1 MTCTLKLPHA
11 SELSLARSRRN
22 SAALR
27 LIRAAEVVLLVSIF
41 SLPMLC
47 VPSFARAMQTQD
59 ATEAFRAKFTRE
71 TNPVRKAKILIQLGD
86 AEFHDIQKDASAD
99 DAPGALAILR
109 QYRDEAQASQKALE
123 ATGHD
128 PEKHPNGFKELQI
141 SLRESLRRLD
151 TVIGDLSGDEQK
163 PFRDI
168 RQELDQMNRQLIH
181 QLFPR
186 RPDAEPKL
194 QPDKPKS

>member
-1 MTCTLKLPHA
+1 M
-11 SELSLARSRRN
+11 
-22 SAALR
+22 
-27 LIRAAEVVLLVSIF
+27 IRAAGIVLIGSVFSVPALCCPIF
-41 SLPMLC
+41 
-47 VPSFARAMQTQD
+47 VRAMQTPD
-59 ATEAFRAKFTRE
+59 PAEGFRAKFARE
-71 TNPVRKAKILIQLGD
+71 GDPVRKAKILIPLGD
-86 AEFHDIQKDASAD
+86 AEFRDIQKEVGAD
-99 DAPGALAILR
+99 NAQVALTILR
-109 QYRDEAQASQKALE
+109 QYRDEVQASQKALE

-151 TVIGDLSGDEQK
+151 NVIGDLSGDEQK

-168 RQELDQMNRQLIH
+168 RQELDQMDRRLIH

-186 RPDAEPKL
+186 RPEAEPEQ

>member
-1 MTCTLKLPHA
+1 
-11 SELSLARSRRN
+11 
-22 SAALR
+22 
-27 LIRAAEVVLLVSIF
+27 
-41 SLPMLC
+41 MLC

-86 AEFHDIQKDASAD
+86 AEFRDIQKDASAD

-186 RPDAEPKL
+186 RPEAEPEP
-194 QPDKPKS
+194 QPDKPNS

>member
-1 MTCTLKLPHA
+1 MI
-11 SELSLARSRRN
+11 RS
-22 SAALR
+22 
-27 LIRAAEVVLLVSIF
+27 IGIVLLVFVF
-41 SLPMLC
+41 SLLVFRAPI
-47 VPSFARAMQTQD
+47 FAFAMQTQR
-59 ATEAFRAKFTRE
+59 ASESFRAKFTRE
-71 TNPVRKAKILIQLGD
+71 TDPVRKAKILIPLGD
-86 AEFHDIQKDASAD
+86 SEFRDIQKEVGAD
-99 DAPGALAILR
+99 NPQEALAILR

-128 PEKHPNGFKELQI
+128 PEKHPRGFKELQI

-151 TVIGDLSGDEQK
+151 NVIVDLSGDDQK

-168 RQELDQMNRQLIH
+168 RQELDQMDRRLIH

-186 RPDAEPKL
+186 RPEAEPEP

>member
-1 MTCTLKLPHA
+1 V
-11 SELSLARSRRN
+11 
-22 SAALR
+22 
-27 LIRAAEVVLLVSIF
+27 IRAVEIVLLVSAF
-41 SLPMLC
+41 SLPVLC
-47 VPSFARAMQTQD
+47 VPSVARAMQMQD

-71 TNPVRKAKILIQLGD
+71 PNPVRKAKILIQLSD
-86 AEFHDIQKDASAD
+86 AEFRDIQKEAGAD
-99 DAPGALAILR
+99 NAQGALAILR
-109 QYRDEAQASQKALE
+109 QYRDEAEASQKALE
-123 ATGHD
+123 ATGRD

-151 TVIGDLSGDEQK
+151 GVIGDLSGDEQK

-186 RPDAEPKL
+186 QPDADSVPS
-194 QPDKPKS
+194 PNKPKS

>member
-1 MTCTLKLPHA
+1 M
-11 SELSLARSRRN
+11 
-22 SAALR
+22 
-27 LIRAAEVVLLVSIF
+27 VFVF
-41 SLPMLC
+41 SFPILC
-47 VPSFARAMQTQD
+47 VPAFAHAMQTQD
-59 ATEAFRAKFTRE
+59 ATEVFRTKFTKE
-71 TNPVRKAKILIQLGD
+71 NDPVRKAKILIPLGD
-86 AEFHDIQKDASAD
+86 AEFRNIQKEAGAD
-99 DAPGALAILR
+99 NAPGALAILR
-109 QYRDEAQASQKALE
+109 QYRDEAEASQKALE

-151 TVIGDLSGDEQK
+151 NVIADLSGDEQK

-168 RQELDQMNRQLIH
+168 RQELDQMDRNLIH

-186 RPDAEPKL
+186 RPEAAPER